1 MLKIQFKTLKQS
13 SFFSSIAGTRNAP
26 SCEDSKLKK
35 KKEKYFLKKLKSW
48 SEENYR
54 ESFFWLD
61 IKKINWAN
69 EKLMKIE
76 KFLNLFPFSGNPFF
90 QKLSNFGNFFWKK
103 AKTCPNFFQERKT
116 TNHLLCRKFL
126 STNHVTEN
134 PVAPWT
140 DAIKLNGSSSGGLS
154 Q

>member
-1 MLKIQFKTLKQS
+1 MWRFE
-13 SFFSSIAGTRNAP
+13 F
-26 SCEDSKLKK
+26 
-35 KKEKYFLKKLKSW
+35 KKEERKTFLKKLKSW

-103 AKTCPNFFQERKT
+103 AKTCPKFFSRREKQQIIFCVDWT
-116 TNHLLCRKFL
+116 IIQFFCRKFL

-134 PVAPWT
+134 PVAPRT
-140 DAIKLNGSSSGGLS
+140 DAINLNGSSSGGLS